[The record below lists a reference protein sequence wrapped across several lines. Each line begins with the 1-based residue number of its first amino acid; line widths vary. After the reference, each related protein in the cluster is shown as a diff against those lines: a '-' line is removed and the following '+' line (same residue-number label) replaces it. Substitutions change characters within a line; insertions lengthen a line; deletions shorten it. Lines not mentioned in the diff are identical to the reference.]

1 MSTDDTK
8 LKTNL
13 LHHGVADTLG
23 SIGAIMPAT
32 VSREF
37 EEQFGVPRSTATGSP
52 KGLDTT
58 RRQRPASKN
67 ANEFEWRSLCRFD
80 QRIVDLLI
88 ELFRHRR
95 HSFVAMCAI
104 DQQAEQ
110 FRRL

>member
-52 KGLDTT
+52 KGLV
-58 RRQRPASKN
+58 RRGGSGRHPRIA
-67 ANEFEWRSLCRFD
+67 
-80 QRIVDLLI
+80 QRIRMAFTLPL
-88 ELFRHRR
+88 
-95 HSFVAMCAI
+95 
-104 DQQAEQ
+104 
-110 FRRL
+110 